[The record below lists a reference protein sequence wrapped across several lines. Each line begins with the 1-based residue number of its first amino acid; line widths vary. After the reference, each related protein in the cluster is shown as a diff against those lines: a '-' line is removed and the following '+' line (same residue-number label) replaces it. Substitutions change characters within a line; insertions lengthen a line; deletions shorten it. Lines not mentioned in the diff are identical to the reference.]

1 MKFADY
7 IFYVSGDYD
16 YNVTIADMA
25 LIVQVVLWGK
35 IILWKI
41 GNHILLL
48 PQCFQNSF
56 SRSNVK
62 SQDCVVKGFQNY
74 FSKSSVKSQDCVV
87 KG

>member
-16 YNVTIADMA
+16 YTVTIADMA

-35 IILWKI
+35 IILGKKM
-41 GNHILLL
+41 GNHILML

-56 SRSNVK
+56 SKSNVK
-62 SQDCVVKGFQNY
+62 SQDCGVKG
-74 FSKSSVKSQDCVV
+74 
-87 KG
+87 

>member
-7 IFYVSGDYD
+7 IFYVAGDYD

-25 LIVQVVLWGK
+25 LIVQVVLNGK

-48 PQCFQNSF
+48 PQCFW
-56 SRSNVK
+56 
-62 SQDCVVKGFQNY
+62 NY
-74 FSKSSVKSQDCVV
+74 FSNQMLKVKIVL
-87 KG
+87 